1 MFNIA
6 YNFTILTVNSLFQD
20 VKTHAFTH
28 FLIVAGKEPFIEG
41 DQWNADNWYPQA
53 QVKKNG
59 LPENE
64 G

>member
-6 YNFTILTVNSLFQD
+6 NNFTILTVNSLFQD
-20 VKTHAFTH
+20 VKTRACTH
-28 FLIVAGKEPFIEG
+28 FLIVVGKEPFTEG
-41 DQWNADNWYPQA
+41 DQWNADNWCPQA